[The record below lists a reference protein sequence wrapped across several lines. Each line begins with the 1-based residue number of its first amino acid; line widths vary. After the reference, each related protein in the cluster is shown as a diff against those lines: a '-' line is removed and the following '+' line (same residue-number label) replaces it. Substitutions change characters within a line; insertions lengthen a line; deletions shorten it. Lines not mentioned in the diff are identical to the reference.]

1 MPTPEEQMKEFE
13 RLRAAAL
20 RPLSLDG
27 EGKGNVMDPS
37 VREAVESYV
46 PPAEPA
52 VSKSGDG
59 ETVNVRLGGALR
71 GATLPFTPGAA
82 DSGTSAGKGGR
93 SGEGTGE
100 RDYFYDMLVNNE
112 AYRLKNEKDF
122 ERRERSNRAR
132 TVIAAVSDALSSLG
146 NLVGTTRGAVSQ
158 EQTYQT
164 PFITEQVEADRASA
178 RKLAQAID
186 ENRQA
191 LNLAKMRL
199 DAQQD
204 MQQAVADRQLA
215 VQDALTQRALAQIAG
230 RESLEETKHGYR
242 AEENAQKGEI
252 REGIVRMQ
260 NESAERR
267 TGITAGTS
275 RANALTRDAFNR
287 EKLEAERNGEIG
299 SGRSTTETYEYD
311 RSGNVTRKS
320 RGSGSGGGNNGKK
333 ANPMGNGKKKNP
345 MN

>member
-82 DSGTSAGKGGR
+82 ESGTAAEKGGR

-164 PFITEQVEADRASA
+164 PFVTEQVEADRASA

-199 DAQQD
+199 DAQQN

-230 RESLEETKHGYR
+230 RQDLEETKHGYR
-242 AEENAQKGEI
+242 TEENAQKGEI

-267 TGITAGTS
+267 AGISAGVGHE
-275 RANALTRDAFNR
+275 RNR
-287 EKLEAERNGEIG
+287 ISSERLEAERNGEIG

-311 RSGNVTRKS
+311 RSGNVTRRS